1 MTRDYIYE
9 EMTWSE
15 ISQALAYVTMYEAG
29 ERHFGKGVK
38 NKLDAWLYRGRDN
51 FADDLRKAVG
61 EMRK

>member
-9 EMTWSE
+9 NMTWAE

-29 ERHFGKGVK
+29 ERHFGKNVK
-38 NKLDAWLYRGRDN
+38 HRLDSWMYRGRDN
-51 FADDLRKAVG
+51 FADDLKRAVQ